1 MKPKSIAIIGIV
13 AAIAIFFIVMEIS
26 VVGLCFFGGC
36 DDEIEITAVDY
47 PKLVSPYQWFLV
59 DFTINNFGNDVATN
73 CILHFVPEDRIVTEI
88 LSSPFTLFPGEKSNI
103 VLEFHGFAKAGKIFK
118 IENEMIMTA
127 WISCDDVESH
137 RIQFKTF
144 VFDASAEEAIE
155 DFLTSEN
162 P

>member
-1 MKPKSIAIIGIV
+1 MATLKETFKGNLKKSNKSIQANRANRI
-13 AAIAIFFIVMEIS
+13 AAEARMEYDN
-26 VVGLCFFGGC
+26 L
-36 DDEIEITAVDY
+36 
-47 PKLVSPYQWFLV
+47 
-59 DFTINNFGNDVATN
+59 INNKRR
-73 CILHFVPEDRIVTEI
+73 E
-88 LSSPFTLFPGEKSNI
+88 
-103 VLEFHGFAKAGKIFK
+103 IFK